1 MSLLR
6 KRKYG
11 VVLLVAV
18 LMICAV
24 CSRVAAR
31 YGYYA
36 EVLSIVRAL
45 IYIGLLAA
53 WGISVQTRIIQTQ
66 VRRYL
71 LVIAGLML
79 LWLTLRTVKY
89 NTYHMTAERFLWYG
103 YYLPMLFIPVLA
115 VLVALSLG
123 KPENYRLPKWTH
135 FLYLPSALLFLLV
148 LTNDLHQLVF
158 FFPTGVLSTREYDY
172 GIGYYVV
179 LAWMVLC
186 AAAAL
191 VIILAKCRIPQSR
204 RYLWLP
210 VVPFALALGY
220 CAAYI
225 KGVYWVWLLAG
236 DLTVSMC
243 LIITAIFESC
253 IQCSLIQ
260 SNTHYA
266 ELFHASTIGA
276 LITDRD
282 FSVACAAE
290 NARSVDSQTLMAA
303 AESPVVTAD
312 GIRIS
317 EAPIRWGHVFW
328 EDDISPMLAVLKE
341 LDDTREELQSY
352 GSILQAENAQKA
364 RRKKLEEQERL
375 YRAMQEKAAAPAVRL
390 SNLAKALQ
398 GVQDADAARF
408 LLWKMTVIGAYLK
421 RRSNLI
427 FLADRDGMVP
437 VSEVALCL
445 NESMDN
451 LRLHVRRC
459 ASRLDFEGE
468 LRLETAAALYDF
480 FEAAIELAMD
490 DLSGAAANVTR
501 KEDAC
506 VLSLM
511 LQCGTDLTSLRAAYP
526 GMHSLKMRTAS
537 GTARCPSGKGGTRHE
552 TKPSPRHQGERGQ
565 SPLRHLLCRQQRRH
579 HPVQPADAPSLPRPD
594 GPRPAISGR
603 AARRLE
609 SPGRR
614 RYAGGCRQQLPAIP
628 GRRGLGLPGE

>member
-24 CSRVAAR
+24 CARVAAR

-158 FFPTGVLSTREYDY
+158 FFPTGVLSTREYGY

-191 VIILAKCRIPQSR
+191 AIILAKCRIPQSR

-526 GMHSLKMRTAS
+526 DAS
-537 GTARCPSGKGGTRHE
+537 VENEDGVWYCTLSVREGGNT
-552 TKPSPRHQGERGQ
+552 P
-565 SPLRHLLCRQQRRH
+565 
-579 HPVQPADAPSLPRPD
+579 
-594 GPRPAISGR
+594 
-603 AARRLE
+603 
-609 SPGRR
+609 
-614 RYAGGCRQQLPAIP
+614 
-628 GRRGLGLPGE
+628 

>member
-24 CSRVAAR
+24 CARVAAR

-36 EVLSIVRAL
+36 EGLSIVRAL

-243 LIITAIFESC
+243 LIIAAIFESC

-266 ELFHASTIGA
+266 ELFHTSTIGA

-490 DLSGAAANVTR
+490 DLSGVAANVTR

-526 GMHSLKMRTAS
+526 DAS
-537 GTARCPSGKGGTRHE
+537 VENEDGVWYCTLSVREGGNT
-552 TKPSPRHQGERGQ
+552 P
-565 SPLRHLLCRQQRRH
+565 
-579 HPVQPADAPSLPRPD
+579 
-594 GPRPAISGR
+594 
-603 AARRLE
+603 
-609 SPGRR
+609 
-614 RYAGGCRQQLPAIP
+614 
-628 GRRGLGLPGE
+628 

>member
-24 CSRVAAR
+24 CARVAAR

-526 GMHSLKMRTAS
+526 DAS
-537 GTARCPSGKGGTRHE
+537 VENEDGVWYCTLSIREGGNT
-552 TKPSPRHQGERGQ
+552 P
-565 SPLRHLLCRQQRRH
+565 
-579 HPVQPADAPSLPRPD
+579 
-594 GPRPAISGR
+594 
-603 AARRLE
+603 
-609 SPGRR
+609 
-614 RYAGGCRQQLPAIP
+614 
-628 GRRGLGLPGE
+628 

>member
-24 CSRVAAR
+24 CARVAAR

-511 LQCGTDLTSLRAAYP
+511 LQCGTDLTSLRTAYP
-526 GMHSLKMRTAS
+526 DAFVENEDGVWYCTLSVRE
-537 GTARCPSGKGGTRHE
+537 GGNT
-552 TKPSPRHQGERGQ
+552 P
-565 SPLRHLLCRQQRRH
+565 
-579 HPVQPADAPSLPRPD
+579 
-594 GPRPAISGR
+594 
-603 AARRLE
+603 
-609 SPGRR
+609 
-614 RYAGGCRQQLPAIP
+614 
-628 GRRGLGLPGE
+628 

>member
-24 CSRVAAR
+24 CARVAAR

-158 FFPTGVLSTREYDY
+158 FFPTGVLSTREYGY

-191 VIILAKCRIPQSR
+191 AIILAKCRIPQSR

-468 LRLETAAALYDF
+468 LRLETAAVLYDF

-511 LQCGTDLTSLRAAYP
+511 LQCGTDITSLRAAYP
-526 GMHSLKMRTAS
+526 DAFVENEDGVWYCTLSVRE
-537 GTARCPSGKGGTRHE
+537 GGNT
-552 TKPSPRHQGERGQ
+552 P
-565 SPLRHLLCRQQRRH
+565 
-579 HPVQPADAPSLPRPD
+579 
-594 GPRPAISGR
+594 
-603 AARRLE
+603 
-609 SPGRR
+609 
-614 RYAGGCRQQLPAIP
+614 
-628 GRRGLGLPGE
+628 

>member
-24 CSRVAAR
+24 CARVAAR

-158 FFPTGVLSTREYDY
+158 FFPTGVLSTREYVY

-210 VVPFALALGY
+210 VVPFTLALGY

-390 SNLAKALQ
+390 SNLAKTLQ
-398 GVQDADAARF
+398 GMQDADTARF

-526 GMHSLKMRTAS
+526 DAFVENEDGVWYCTLSVRE
-537 GTARCPSGKGGTRHE
+537 GGNT
-552 TKPSPRHQGERGQ
+552 P
-565 SPLRHLLCRQQRRH
+565 
-579 HPVQPADAPSLPRPD
+579 
-594 GPRPAISGR
+594 
-603 AARRLE
+603 
-609 SPGRR
+609 
-614 RYAGGCRQQLPAIP
+614 
-628 GRRGLGLPGE
+628 

>member
-24 CSRVAAR
+24 CARVAAR
-31 YGYYA
+31 CGYYA
-36 EVLSIVRAL
+36 EVLSFVRAL

-375 YRAMQEKAAAPAVRL
+375 YRTMQEKAAAPAVRL

-526 GMHSLKMRTAS
+526 DAFVENEDGVWYCTLSVRE
-537 GTARCPSGKGGTRHE
+537 GGNT
-552 TKPSPRHQGERGQ
+552 P
-565 SPLRHLLCRQQRRH
+565 
-579 HPVQPADAPSLPRPD
+579 
-594 GPRPAISGR
+594 
-603 AARRLE
+603 
-609 SPGRR
+609 
-614 RYAGGCRQQLPAIP
+614 
-628 GRRGLGLPGE
+628 

>member
-24 CSRVAAR
+24 CARVAAR

-341 LDDTREELQSY
+341 LDATREELQSY

-526 GMHSLKMRTAS
+526 DAS
-537 GTARCPSGKGGTRHE
+537 VENEDGVWYCTLSVWEGGNT
-552 TKPSPRHQGERGQ
+552 P
-565 SPLRHLLCRQQRRH
+565 
-579 HPVQPADAPSLPRPD
+579 
-594 GPRPAISGR
+594 
-603 AARRLE
+603 
-609 SPGRR
+609 
-614 RYAGGCRQQLPAIP
+614 
-628 GRRGLGLPGE
+628 

>member
-11 VVLLVAV
+11 VVLLVAA

-24 CSRVAAR
+24 CARVAAR

-236 DLTVSMC
+236 DLAVSMC

-526 GMHSLKMRTAS
+526 DAS
-537 GTARCPSGKGGTRHE
+537 VENEDGVWYCTLSVREGGNT
-552 TKPSPRHQGERGQ
+552 P
-565 SPLRHLLCRQQRRH
+565 
-579 HPVQPADAPSLPRPD
+579 
-594 GPRPAISGR
+594 
-603 AARRLE
+603 
-609 SPGRR
+609 
-614 RYAGGCRQQLPAIP
+614 
-628 GRRGLGLPGE
+628 

>member
-24 CSRVAAR
+24 CARVAAR

-511 LQCGTDLTSLRAAYP
+511 LQCGTDPTSLRAAYP
-526 GMHSLKMRTAS
+526 DAS
-537 GTARCPSGKGGTRHE
+537 VENEDGVWYCTLSVREGGNT
-552 TKPSPRHQGERGQ
+552 P
-565 SPLRHLLCRQQRRH
+565 
-579 HPVQPADAPSLPRPD
+579 
-594 GPRPAISGR
+594 
-603 AARRLE
+603 
-609 SPGRR
+609 
-614 RYAGGCRQQLPAIP
+614 
-628 GRRGLGLPGE
+628 

>member
-24 CSRVAAR
+24 CARVAAR

-36 EVLSIVRAL
+36 EVLSIVRTL

-103 YYLPMLFIPVLA
+103 YYLPMLFLPVLA

-172 GIGYYVV
+172 GISYYVV

-191 VIILAKCRIPQSR
+191 GIILAKCRIPQSR

-390 SNLAKALQ
+390 SNLAKTLQ

-526 GMHSLKMRTAS
+526 DAS
-537 GTARCPSGKGGTRHE
+537 VENEDGVWYCTLSVREGGNT
-552 TKPSPRHQGERGQ
+552 P
-565 SPLRHLLCRQQRRH
+565 
-579 HPVQPADAPSLPRPD
+579 
-594 GPRPAISGR
+594 
-603 AARRLE
+603 
-609 SPGRR
+609 
-614 RYAGGCRQQLPAIP
+614 
-628 GRRGLGLPGE
+628 

>member
-24 CSRVAAR
+24 CARVAAR

-158 FFPTGVLSTREYDY
+158 FFPTGVLSTREYGY

-526 GMHSLKMRTAS
+526 DAFVENEDGVWYCTLSVRE
-537 GTARCPSGKGGTRHE
+537 GGNT
-552 TKPSPRHQGERGQ
+552 P
-565 SPLRHLLCRQQRRH
+565 
-579 HPVQPADAPSLPRPD
+579 
-594 GPRPAISGR
+594 
-603 AARRLE
+603 
-609 SPGRR
+609 
-614 RYAGGCRQQLPAIP
+614 
-628 GRRGLGLPGE
+628 

>member
-24 CSRVAAR
+24 CARVAAR

-398 GVQDADAARF
+398 GVQDADTARF

-526 GMHSLKMRTAS
+526 DAFVENEDGVWYCTLSVRE
-537 GTARCPSGKGGTRHE
+537 GGNT
-552 TKPSPRHQGERGQ
+552 P
-565 SPLRHLLCRQQRRH
+565 
-579 HPVQPADAPSLPRPD
+579 
-594 GPRPAISGR
+594 
-603 AARRLE
+603 
-609 SPGRR
+609 
-614 RYAGGCRQQLPAIP
+614 
-628 GRRGLGLPGE
+628 

>member
-24 CSRVAAR
+24 CARVAAR

-123 KPENYRLPKWTH
+123 KPENYRLPKWAH

-290 NARSVDSQTLMAA
+290 NARSVDYQTLMAA

-341 LDDTREELQSY
+341 LDATREELQSY

-526 GMHSLKMRTAS
+526 DAFVENEDGVWYCTLSVRE
-537 GTARCPSGKGGTRHE
+537 GGNT
-552 TKPSPRHQGERGQ
+552 P
-565 SPLRHLLCRQQRRH
+565 
-579 HPVQPADAPSLPRPD
+579 
-594 GPRPAISGR
+594 
-603 AARRLE
+603 
-609 SPGRR
+609 
-614 RYAGGCRQQLPAIP
+614 
-628 GRRGLGLPGE
+628 

>member
-24 CSRVAAR
+24 CARVAAR

-115 VLVALSLG
+115 MLVALSLG

-341 LDDTREELQSY
+341 LDATREELQSY

-526 GMHSLKMRTAS
+526 DAFVENEDGVWYCTLSVRE
-537 GTARCPSGKGGTRHE
+537 GGNT
-552 TKPSPRHQGERGQ
+552 P
-565 SPLRHLLCRQQRRH
+565 
-579 HPVQPADAPSLPRPD
+579 
-594 GPRPAISGR
+594 
-603 AARRLE
+603 
-609 SPGRR
+609 
-614 RYAGGCRQQLPAIP
+614 
-628 GRRGLGLPGE
+628 

>member
-24 CSRVAAR
+24 CARVAAR

-66 VRRYL
+66 VRRHL

-135 FLYLPSALLFLLV
+135 FLYLPSALLLLLV

-210 VVPFALALGY
+210 VVPFSLALGY

-437 VSEVALCL
+437 ASEVALCL

-490 DLSGAAANVTR
+490 DLSGSAANVTR

-526 GMHSLKMRTAS
+526 DAS
-537 GTARCPSGKGGTRHE
+537 VENEDGVWYCTLSVREGGNT
-552 TKPSPRHQGERGQ
+552 P
-565 SPLRHLLCRQQRRH
+565 
-579 HPVQPADAPSLPRPD
+579 
-594 GPRPAISGR
+594 
-603 AARRLE
+603 
-609 SPGRR
+609 
-614 RYAGGCRQQLPAIP
+614 
-628 GRRGLGLPGE
+628 

>member
-24 CSRVAAR
+24 CARVAAR

-36 EVLSIVRAL
+36 EGLSIVRAL

-266 ELFHASTIGA
+266 ELFHTSTIGA

-468 LRLETAAALYDF
+468 LRLETEAALYDF

-526 GMHSLKMRTAS
+526 DAFVENEDGVWYCTLSVRE
-537 GTARCPSGKGGTRHE
+537 GGNT
-552 TKPSPRHQGERGQ
+552 P
-565 SPLRHLLCRQQRRH
+565 
-579 HPVQPADAPSLPRPD
+579 
-594 GPRPAISGR
+594 
-603 AARRLE
+603 
-609 SPGRR
+609 
-614 RYAGGCRQQLPAIP
+614 
-628 GRRGLGLPGE
+628 

>member
-24 CSRVAAR
+24 CARVAAR
-31 YGYYA
+31 CGYYA

-243 LIITAIFESC
+243 LIINAIFESC

-328 EDDISPMLAVLKE
+328 EDDVTLHMPRLKE

-468 LRLETAAALYDF
+468 QRLETAAALYDF

-526 GMHSLKMRTAS
+526 DAS
-537 GTARCPSGKGGTRHE
+537 VENEDGVWYCTLSVREGGNT
-552 TKPSPRHQGERGQ
+552 P
-565 SPLRHLLCRQQRRH
+565 
-579 HPVQPADAPSLPRPD
+579 
-594 GPRPAISGR
+594 
-603 AARRLE
+603 
-609 SPGRR
+609 
-614 RYAGGCRQQLPAIP
+614 
-628 GRRGLGLPGE
+628 

>member
-24 CSRVAAR
+24 CARVAAR

-71 LVIAGLML
+71 LAIAGLML

-468 LRLETAAALYDF
+468 LRLETEAALYDF

-526 GMHSLKMRTAS
+526 DAFVENEDGVWYCTLSVRE
-537 GTARCPSGKGGTRHE
+537 GGNT
-552 TKPSPRHQGERGQ
+552 P
-565 SPLRHLLCRQQRRH
+565 
-579 HPVQPADAPSLPRPD
+579 
-594 GPRPAISGR
+594 
-603 AARRLE
+603 
-609 SPGRR
+609 
-614 RYAGGCRQQLPAIP
+614 
-628 GRRGLGLPGE
+628 

>member
-1 MSLLR
+1 MIPLR

-11 VVLLVAV
+11 VVLTVAA
-18 LMICAV
+18 LMICAI
-24 CSRVAAR
+24 CARVAAR

-36 EVLSIVRAL
+36 EVLGIVRAV

-53 WGISVQTRIIQTQ
+53 WGISVQTRIIQTE

-71 LVIAGLML
+71 LTIAGLML

-89 NTYHMTAERFLWYG
+89 NTYNITAERFLWYG

-123 KPENYRLPKWTH
+123 KPENYRLPKRTH
-135 FLYLPSALLFLLV
+135 FLYLPSVLLFLLV
-148 LTNDLHQLVF
+148 LTNDFHQLVF
-158 FFPTGVLSTREYDY
+158 AFPNDVLSDTDYRY

-191 VIILAKCRIPQSR
+191 VMILAKCRIPRSR

-210 VVPFALALGY
+210 VVPFVLALAY

-225 KGVYWVWLLAG
+225 RGVYWVWLLAG
-236 DLTVSMC
+236 DLTVSLC
-243 LIITAIFESC
+243 LIFTAIFESC
-253 IQCSLIQ
+253 IQCGLIQ

-290 NARSVDSQTLMAA
+290 NAKSVDPRTLMAA
-303 AESPVVTAD
+303 AEAPVVTTD

-341 LDDTREELQSY
+341 LDNTREELQSY

-390 SNLAKALQ
+390 SSLAKALQ
-398 GVQDADAARF
+398 GVQDTDAARF
-408 LLWKMTVIGAYLK
+408 LLWKMAVIGAYLK
-421 RRSNLI
+421 RCSNLI

-490 DLSGAAANVTR
+490 SLSGAAANVTR

-511 LQCGTDLTSLRAAYP
+511 LQCGADLTALGAVYP
-526 GMHSLKMRTAS
+526 NAS
-537 GTARCPSGKGGTRHE
+537 VENEDGVWYCTLSVREGGNT
-552 TKPSPRHQGERGQ
+552 P
-565 SPLRHLLCRQQRRH
+565 
-579 HPVQPADAPSLPRPD
+579 
-594 GPRPAISGR
+594 
-603 AARRLE
+603 
-609 SPGRR
+609 
-614 RYAGGCRQQLPAIP
+614 
-628 GRRGLGLPGE
+628 

>member
-24 CSRVAAR
+24 CARVAAR

-36 EVLSIVRAL
+36 EVLSIIRAL

-526 GMHSLKMRTAS
+526 DAS
-537 GTARCPSGKGGTRHE
+537 VENEDGVWYCTLSVREGGNT
-552 TKPSPRHQGERGQ
+552 P
-565 SPLRHLLCRQQRRH
+565 
-579 HPVQPADAPSLPRPD
+579 
-594 GPRPAISGR
+594 
-603 AARRLE
+603 
-609 SPGRR
+609 
-614 RYAGGCRQQLPAIP
+614 
-628 GRRGLGLPGE
+628 

>member
-24 CSRVAAR
+24 CARVAAR

-236 DLTVSMC
+236 DLTVFMC

-303 AESPVVTAD
+303 AKSPVVTAD

-317 EAPIRWGHVFW
+317 GAPIRWGHVFW

-390 SNLAKALQ
+390 SNLAKTLQ

-526 GMHSLKMRTAS
+526 DAFVENEDGVWYCTLSVRE
-537 GTARCPSGKGGTRHE
+537 GGNT
-552 TKPSPRHQGERGQ
+552 P
-565 SPLRHLLCRQQRRH
+565 
-579 HPVQPADAPSLPRPD
+579 
-594 GPRPAISGR
+594 
-603 AARRLE
+603 
-609 SPGRR
+609 
-614 RYAGGCRQQLPAIP
+614 
-628 GRRGLGLPGE
+628 

>member
-31 YGYYA
+31 YGYCA

-526 GMHSLKMRTAS
+526 DAFVENEDGVWYCTLSVRE
-537 GTARCPSGKGGTRHE
+537 GGNT
-552 TKPSPRHQGERGQ
+552 P
-565 SPLRHLLCRQQRRH
+565 
-579 HPVQPADAPSLPRPD
+579 
-594 GPRPAISGR
+594 
-603 AARRLE
+603 
-609 SPGRR
+609 
-614 RYAGGCRQQLPAIP
+614 
-628 GRRGLGLPGE
+628 

>member
-24 CSRVAAR
+24 CARVAAR

-341 LDDTREELQSY
+341 LDATREELQSY

-390 SNLAKALQ
+390 SNLAKTLQ

-459 ASRLDFEGE
+459 ASRLNFEGE

-526 GMHSLKMRTAS
+526 DAFVENEDGVWYCTLSVRE
-537 GTARCPSGKGGTRHE
+537 GGNT
-552 TKPSPRHQGERGQ
+552 P
-565 SPLRHLLCRQQRRH
+565 
-579 HPVQPADAPSLPRPD
+579 
-594 GPRPAISGR
+594 
-603 AARRLE
+603 
-609 SPGRR
+609 
-614 RYAGGCRQQLPAIP
+614 
-628 GRRGLGLPGE
+628 

>member
-24 CSRVAAR
+24 CARVAAR

-191 VIILAKCRIPQSR
+191 AIILAKCRIPQSR

-341 LDDTREELQSY
+341 LDATREELQSY

-468 LRLETAAALYDF
+468 LRLETEAALYDF

-526 GMHSLKMRTAS
+526 DAFVENEDGVWYCTLSVRE
-537 GTARCPSGKGGTRHE
+537 GGNT
-552 TKPSPRHQGERGQ
+552 P
-565 SPLRHLLCRQQRRH
+565 
-579 HPVQPADAPSLPRPD
+579 
-594 GPRPAISGR
+594 
-603 AARRLE
+603 
-609 SPGRR
+609 
-614 RYAGGCRQQLPAIP
+614 
-628 GRRGLGLPGE
+628 

>member
-24 CSRVAAR
+24 CARVAAR
-31 YGYYA
+31 CGYYA

-158 FFPTGVLSTREYDY
+158 FFPTGVLSTRKYDY

-191 VIILAKCRIPQSR
+191 AIILAKCRIPQSR

-526 GMHSLKMRTAS
+526 DAS
-537 GTARCPSGKGGTRHE
+537 VENEDGVWYCTLSVREGGNT
-552 TKPSPRHQGERGQ
+552 P
-565 SPLRHLLCRQQRRH
+565 
-579 HPVQPADAPSLPRPD
+579 
-594 GPRPAISGR
+594 
-603 AARRLE
+603 
-609 SPGRR
+609 
-614 RYAGGCRQQLPAIP
+614 
-628 GRRGLGLPGE
+628 

>member
-1 MSLLR
+1 MSFSYLPRRRFRTMSLLR

-24 CSRVAAR
+24 CARVAAR
-31 YGYYA
+31 CGYYA

-191 VIILAKCRIPQSR
+191 AIILAKCRIPQSR

-390 SNLAKALQ
+390 SNLAKTLQ
-398 GVQDADAARF
+398 GVQDADTARF

-480 FEAAIELAMD
+480 FEVAIELAMD

-526 GMHSLKMRTAS
+526 DAS
-537 GTARCPSGKGGTRHE
+537 VENEDGVWYCTLSVWEGGNT
-552 TKPSPRHQGERGQ
+552 P
-565 SPLRHLLCRQQRRH
+565 
-579 HPVQPADAPSLPRPD
+579 
-594 GPRPAISGR
+594 
-603 AARRLE
+603 
-609 SPGRR
+609 
-614 RYAGGCRQQLPAIP
+614 
-628 GRRGLGLPGE
+628 

>member
-24 CSRVAAR
+24 CARVAAR

-266 ELFHASTIGA
+266 ELFHTSTIGA

-526 GMHSLKMRTAS
+526 DASVENEDGVWYCTLPVREGGEHAMKRSLRRAIKES
-537 GTARCPSGKGGTRHE
+537 VDNLPSGICFADSNGVIV
-552 TKPSPRHQGERGQ
+552 
-565 SPLRHLLCRQQRRH
+565 LCNRQM
-579 HPVQPADAPSLPRPD
+579 
-594 GPRPAISGR
+594 
-603 AARRLE
+603 
-609 SPGRR
+609 
-614 RYAGGCRQQLPAIP
+614 
-628 GRRGLGLPGE
+628 

>member
-1 MSLLR
+1 MSFRYLPRRRFRTMSLLR

-24 CSRVAAR
+24 CARVAAR

-243 LIITAIFESC
+243 LFITAIFESC

-390 SNLAKALQ
+390 SNLAKTLQ

-526 GMHSLKMRTAS
+526 DAFVENEDGVWYCTLSVRE
-537 GTARCPSGKGGTRHE
+537 GGNT
-552 TKPSPRHQGERGQ
+552 P
-565 SPLRHLLCRQQRRH
+565 
-579 HPVQPADAPSLPRPD
+579 
-594 GPRPAISGR
+594 
-603 AARRLE
+603 
-609 SPGRR
+609 
-614 RYAGGCRQQLPAIP
+614 
-628 GRRGLGLPGE
+628 

>member
-24 CSRVAAR
+24 CARVAAR

-210 VVPFALALGY
+210 VVPFTLALGY

-526 GMHSLKMRTAS
+526 DAFVENEDGVWYCTLSVRE
-537 GTARCPSGKGGTRHE
+537 GGNT
-552 TKPSPRHQGERGQ
+552 P
-565 SPLRHLLCRQQRRH
+565 
-579 HPVQPADAPSLPRPD
+579 
-594 GPRPAISGR
+594 
-603 AARRLE
+603 
-609 SPGRR
+609 
-614 RYAGGCRQQLPAIP
+614 
-628 GRRGLGLPGE
+628 

>member
-24 CSRVAAR
+24 CARVAAR
-31 YGYYA
+31 CGYYA

-303 AESPVVTAD
+303 TESPVVTAD

-526 GMHSLKMRTAS
+526 DAS
-537 GTARCPSGKGGTRHE
+537 VENEDGVWYCTLSVREGGNT
-552 TKPSPRHQGERGQ
+552 P
-565 SPLRHLLCRQQRRH
+565 
-579 HPVQPADAPSLPRPD
+579 
-594 GPRPAISGR
+594 
-603 AARRLE
+603 
-609 SPGRR
+609 
-614 RYAGGCRQQLPAIP
+614 
-628 GRRGLGLPGE
+628 

>member
-24 CSRVAAR
+24 CARVAAR

-158 FFPTGVLSTREYDY
+158 FFPTGVLSTREYGY

-191 VIILAKCRIPQSR
+191 VIILAKCRIPQNR

-341 LDDTREELQSY
+341 LDATREELQSY

-390 SNLAKALQ
+390 SNLAKTLQ

-526 GMHSLKMRTAS
+526 DAFVENEDGVWYCTLSVRE
-537 GTARCPSGKGGTRHE
+537 GGNT
-552 TKPSPRHQGERGQ
+552 P
-565 SPLRHLLCRQQRRH
+565 
-579 HPVQPADAPSLPRPD
+579 
-594 GPRPAISGR
+594 
-603 AARRLE
+603 
-609 SPGRR
+609 
-614 RYAGGCRQQLPAIP
+614 
-628 GRRGLGLPGE
+628 

>member
-24 CSRVAAR
+24 CARVAAR

-66 VRRYL
+66 VRRYI

-191 VIILAKCRIPQSR
+191 AIILAKCRIPQSR

-468 LRLETAAALYDF
+468 LRLETEAALYDF

-511 LQCGTDLTSLRAAYP
+511 LQCGTDLTSLRTAYP
-526 GMHSLKMRTAS
+526 DAFVENEDGVWYCTLSVRE
-537 GTARCPSGKGGTRHE
+537 GGNT
-552 TKPSPRHQGERGQ
+552 P
-565 SPLRHLLCRQQRRH
+565 
-579 HPVQPADAPSLPRPD
+579 
-594 GPRPAISGR
+594 
-603 AARRLE
+603 
-609 SPGRR
+609 
-614 RYAGGCRQQLPAIP
+614 
-628 GRRGLGLPGE
+628 

>member
-24 CSRVAAR
+24 CARVAAR

-375 YRAMQEKAAAPAVRL
+375 YRTMQEKAAAPAVRL

-526 GMHSLKMRTAS
+526 DAS
-537 GTARCPSGKGGTRHE
+537 VENEDGVWYCTLSVREGGNT
-552 TKPSPRHQGERGQ
+552 P
-565 SPLRHLLCRQQRRH
+565 
-579 HPVQPADAPSLPRPD
+579 
-594 GPRPAISGR
+594 
-603 AARRLE
+603 
-609 SPGRR
+609 
-614 RYAGGCRQQLPAIP
+614 
-628 GRRGLGLPGE
+628 

>member
-31 YGYYA
+31 YGYCA

-260 SNTHYA
+260 SNTYYA

-352 GSILQAENAQKA
+352 GSILQAENAQKT

-526 GMHSLKMRTAS
+526 DAS
-537 GTARCPSGKGGTRHE
+537 VENEDGVWYCTLSVREGGNT
-552 TKPSPRHQGERGQ
+552 P
-565 SPLRHLLCRQQRRH
+565 
-579 HPVQPADAPSLPRPD
+579 
-594 GPRPAISGR
+594 
-603 AARRLE
+603 
-609 SPGRR
+609 
-614 RYAGGCRQQLPAIP
+614 
-628 GRRGLGLPGE
+628 

>member
-24 CSRVAAR
+24 CARVAAR

-390 SNLAKALQ
+390 SNLAKTLQ
-398 GVQDADAARF
+398 GVQDADTARF

-511 LQCGTDLTSLRAAYP
+511 LQCGTDLTSLRTAYP
-526 GMHSLKMRTAS
+526 DAFVENEDGVWYCTLSVRE
-537 GTARCPSGKGGTRHE
+537 GGNT
-552 TKPSPRHQGERGQ
+552 P
-565 SPLRHLLCRQQRRH
+565 
-579 HPVQPADAPSLPRPD
+579 
-594 GPRPAISGR
+594 
-603 AARRLE
+603 
-609 SPGRR
+609 
-614 RYAGGCRQQLPAIP
+614 
-628 GRRGLGLPGE
+628 

>member
-31 YGYYA
+31 YGYCA
-36 EVLSIVRAL
+36 EGLSIVRAL

-191 VIILAKCRIPQSR
+191 VIILAKCRIPQTR

-490 DLSGAAANVTR
+490 DLSGTAANVTR

-526 GMHSLKMRTAS
+526 DAS
-537 GTARCPSGKGGTRHE
+537 VENEDGVWYCTLSVREGGNT
-552 TKPSPRHQGERGQ
+552 P
-565 SPLRHLLCRQQRRH
+565 
-579 HPVQPADAPSLPRPD
+579 
-594 GPRPAISGR
+594 
-603 AARRLE
+603 
-609 SPGRR
+609 
-614 RYAGGCRQQLPAIP
+614 
-628 GRRGLGLPGE
+628 

>member
-24 CSRVAAR
+24 CARVAAR

-490 DLSGAAANVTR
+490 DLSGAAATVTR

-526 GMHSLKMRTAS
+526 DAS
-537 GTARCPSGKGGTRHE
+537 VENEDGVWYCTLSVREGGNT
-552 TKPSPRHQGERGQ
+552 P
-565 SPLRHLLCRQQRRH
+565 
-579 HPVQPADAPSLPRPD
+579 
-594 GPRPAISGR
+594 
-603 AARRLE
+603 
-609 SPGRR
+609 
-614 RYAGGCRQQLPAIP
+614 
-628 GRRGLGLPGE
+628 